1 MDSAVQNK
9 NSSPM
14 PVIQPQEKKF
24 SDQSAVKRIS
34 LLGGPLIA
42 ILMMMSPTP
51 EHLSFAAWATAAMG
65 IWMAIWWSTEAV
77 PVPVTAL
84 LPIAMFTPLG
94 ILDIKEATAPY
105 ANPTIYLFL
114 GGFIMAAA
122 LQKSGLHK
130 RIAFVILSYADNGAK
145 SIIWGFMS
153 VSALLSMW
161 MTNTSTTMML
171 LPIALSIIHT
181 LDSEHSEMSA
191 KERNNFK
198 LAILLGVAYA
208 ATIGGMATLV
218 GTPPN
223 AFLAGFMN
231 DTYGL
236 QIGFAQWMMIG
247 LPLAVTMLPIAFW
260 LLTSVVY
267 PVSFRTP
274 EEAKHRLKQQRKE
287 LGKITSAEKR
297 VGIIFLLLALA
308 WMTRPFVTSWLNLS
322 GISDAGLAMLAAAA
336 VFVVPAGNKQASP
349 LMHWEDMRNIP
360 WGVLILFGGG
370 LSLALAV
377 SDSGLATWLGQSL
390 VHLNS
395 MGLVVLVI
403 CATAMVIFLTEM
415 TSNLATAATF
425 LPVVAAIALQIG
437 GAPIT
442 LTVPIALAASC
453 AFMLPVATPPNAIVF
468 SSGFISIHEMSKAG
482 FLLNILGI
490 VLVSLI
496 SIFLAPLVFS
506 S

>member
-1 MDSAVQNK
+1 MNTAVQTK
-9 NSSPM
+9 VTPAM
-14 PVIQPQEKKF
+14 VQVQPQPKKH
-24 SDQSAVKRIS
+24 SDKSTVQRIS
-34 LLGGPLIA
+34 LIAGPLIA
-42 ILMMMSPTP
+42 IVMMLSPTP
-51 EHLSFAAWATAAMG
+51 ESLSFAAWATAAMG

-84 LPIAMFTPLG
+84 LPIAMCAPLG
-94 ILDIKEATAPY
+94 ILNIKEATAPY

-114 GGFIMAAA
+114 GGFVMAAA
-122 LQKSGLHK
+122 LQKSGLHR
-130 RIAFVILSYADNGAK
+130 RIAFAILSYANSGAK

-181 LDSEHSEMSA
+181 LDNEQSEMSE
-191 KERNNFK
+191 KDRKNFK
-198 LAILLGVAYA
+198 IAILLGVAYA

-236 QIGFAQWMMIG
+236 QIGFAQWMMVG
-247 LPLAVTMLPIAFW
+247 LPLAMVMLPIAFW

-274 EEAKHRLKQQRKE
+274 EEAKQRLKQQRKD
-287 LGKITSAEKR
+287 LGKITPTEKR

-308 WMTRPFVTSWLNLS
+308 WMTRPFVTSWLNLD
-322 GISDAGLAMLAAAA
+322 GISDAGLAMLAAGAL
-336 VFVVPAGNKQASP
+336 FVVPSGNKQSSP
-349 LMHWEDMRNIP
+349 LMQWEDMRNIP
-360 WGVLILFGGG
+360 WGVLLLFGGG

-377 SDSGLATWLGQSL
+377 SHSGLATWLGQSL

-395 MGLVVLVI
+395 LGLVLLVV

-437 GAPIT
+437 GAPIS

-468 SSGFISIHEMSKAG
+468 SSGFISIQEMSKAG
-482 FLLNILGI
+482 FLLNLVGI

-496 SIFLAPLVFS
+496 SIFLAPLVFTA
-506 S
+506 